1 MENNFDID
9 NKEKEVFSKLK
20 PNYSKS
26 KKEVWE
32 KINLSIDQKN
42 SSFEEKTKSKV
53 IPLRSLWLKYSVAAS
68 VLILFTI
75 GVTSRLYTTNI
86 NTTLSE
92 TTDHTLPDGSKVK
105 LNAATSITYHPF
117 WWKFNRAVKLEGE
130 AFFKVKKGKEFTVLS
145 KNGTTEVL
153 GTSFNI
159 YCRNNSYNVLCKTGK
174 VRVKDNSENKV
185 ILEKGAYATLKANE
199 IKVIESYNSEEILSW
214 QTEMFNYKN
223 TPLKKVFEDFQMNYG
238 INIDIKKNDI
248 NHLYYTGLFK
258 RKTNVIQ
265 ALEIVCFS
273 FELNYEKI
281 GDNSF
286 LIK

>member
-32 KINLSIDQKN
+32 KINLSIDQKDN
-42 SSFEEKTKSKV
+42 SFEEKAKSKV
-53 IPLRSLWLKYSVAAS
+53 ISLRSLWLKYSIAAS

-75 GVTSRLYTTNI
+75 GLTSRLYTTKI
-86 NTTLSE
+86 NTRLSE

-174 VRVKDNSENKV
+174 VRVKDNSENKI

-199 IKVIESYNSEEILSW
+199 IKVIESYNREEILSW

-248 NHLYYTGLFK
+248 HHLYYTGLFK

>member
-32 KINLSIDQKN
+32 KINLSIDQKDN
-42 SSFEEKTKSKV
+42 SFEEKAKSKV

-75 GVTSRLYTTNI
+75 GVTSRLYTTKI

-130 AFFKVKKGKEFTVLS
+130 AFFKVKKGKQFTVLS

-174 VRVKDNSENKV
+174 VRVKDNSENKI

-214 QTEMFNYKN
+214 QTEMFKYKN
-223 TPLKKVFEDFQMNYG
+223 TPLNKVFEDFQMNYG

-248 NHLYYTGLFK
+248 HHLYYTGLFK